1 MTTPTTPAA
10 AGTPVT
16 PAPALRIRELHKHY
30 GSHRALDGVDL
41 TVRTGEVYGLLG
53 PNGAG
58 KTTLMKALL
67 GLQRPTSGSIE
78 IFGKP
83 VGRESLADV
92 GALIEVPGLWP
103 TLTGDETLKV
113 HAKLRCVPEEWIE
126 PALSLVKMT
135 DARNRRVGAYSL
147 GMRWR
152 LGIAVA
158 LLARPRLI
166 VLDEPTNGLDPVGIR
181 EMRGII
187 RSLAGEGVA
196 VLIASHQL
204 AEVAQVCDRV
214 QVLAAG
220 RTQYEGPLAGLAV
233 DGDVEAGFFRLLER
247 ADAGIH

>member
-1 MTTPTTPAA
+1 M
-10 AGTPVT
+10 V
-16 PAPALRIRELHKHY
+16 PALRIRDLHKHY
-30 GSHRALDGVDL
+30 GTHRALDGVDL
-41 TVRTGEVYGLLG
+41 TVQSGEVYGLLG

-78 IFGKP
+78 IHGRP
-83 VGRESLADV
+83 VGRDSLAEV

-103 TLTGDETLKV
+103 QLTADETLRI
-113 HAKLRCVPEEWIE
+113 HARLRGVPLEWIE
-126 PALSLVKMT
+126 PALERVGMT
-135 DARNRRVGAYSL
+135 GARQRKVGAYSL

-187 RSLAGEGVA
+187 RSLAGQGVA

-214 QVLAAG
+214 QVLVDG
-220 RTQYEGPLAGLAV
+220 RTRYEGPLDGLAV
-233 DGDVEAGFFRLLER
+233 DGDVEAGFFRLVETTG
-247 ADAGIH
+247 AGIR

>member
-1 MTTPTTPAA
+1 M
-10 AGTPVT
+10 V
-16 PAPALRIRELHKHY
+16 PALRIRDLHKHY
-30 GSHRALDGVDL
+30 GTHRALDGVDL
-41 TVRTGEVYGLLG
+41 TVQSGEVYGLLG

-78 IFGKP
+78 IHGRP
-83 VGRESLADV
+83 VGRDSLAEV

-103 TLTGDETLKV
+103 QLTADETLRI
-113 HAKLRCVPEEWIE
+113 HARLRGVPLEWIE
-126 PALSLVKMT
+126 PVLERVGMT
-135 DARNRRVGAYSL
+135 GARQRKVGAYSL

-187 RSLAGEGVA
+187 RSLAGQGVA

-214 QVLAAG
+214 QVLVDG
-220 RTQYEGPLAGLAV
+220 RTRYEGPLDGLAV
-233 DGDVEAGFFRLLER
+233 DGDVEAGFFRLVETTG
-247 ADAGIH
+247 AGIR

>member
-1 MTTPTTPAA
+1 MSSPFP
-10 AGTPVT
+10 GTPQ
-16 PAPALRIRELHKHY
+16 PPAAPALVIRRLHKHY
-30 GSHRALDGVDL
+30 GAHRALDGVDL
-41 TVRTGEVYGLLG
+41 TAGRGEVYGLLG

-67 GLQRPTSGSIE
+67 GLQRPTSGDIE
-78 IFGKP
+78 IFGRA
-83 VGRESLADV
+83 VGRESLSEV

-103 TLTGDETLKV
+103 ALTGDETLRV
-113 HAKLRCVPEEWIE
+113 HARLRCVPEGWID
-126 PALSLVKMT
+126 PALRLVGMT
-135 DARNRRVGAYSL
+135 GARTRKVGTYSL

-158 LLARPRLI
+158 LLARPRLL

-187 RSLAGEGVA
+187 RSLAGEGVT

-214 QVLAAG
+214 QVLVAG
-220 RTQYEGPLAGLAV
+220 RTRYEGSLAGLAA
-233 DGDVEAGFFRLLER
+233 DGDVEAGFFRLLE
-247 ADAGIH
+247 ASDAGVR

>member
-1 MTTPTTPAA
+1 MSMPTPHGPGVPATPAL
-10 AGTPVT
+10 V
-16 PAPALRIRELHKHY
+16 IRQLHKHY
-30 GSHRALDGVDL
+30 GAHRALAGVDL
-41 TVRTGEVYGLLG
+41 TVGAGEVYGLLG

-67 GLQRPTSGSIE
+67 GLQRPTSGAIE
-78 IFGKP
+78 ILGRP
-83 VGRESLADV
+83 VGRESLAQV

-103 TLTGDETLKV
+103 TLTGDETMRV
-113 HAKLRCVPEEWIE
+113 HARLRGVPEEWIE
-126 PALSLVKMT
+126 PALRLVSMT
-135 DARNRRVGAYSL
+135 EARGRRVKEYSL

-187 RSLAGEGVA
+187 RSLAAEGAA

-214 QVLAAG
+214 QVLVAG
-220 RTQYEGPLAGLAV
+220 RTRYEGSLAGLAL
-233 DGDVEAGFFRLLER
+233 DGDVEAGFFRLLET
-247 ADAGIH
+247 ADAGVG

>member
-1 MTTPTTPAA
+1 MVTAASRAPGAA
-10 AGTPVT
+10 AV
-16 PAPALRIRELHKHY
+16 PALAIRQLHKHY

-41 TVRTGEVYGLLG
+41 TVEAGEVYGLLG

-58 KTTLMKALL
+58 KTTLMKALI

-78 IFGKP
+78 IFGRP
-83 VGRESLADV
+83 VGRASLGDV

-103 TLTGDETLKV
+103 TLTTQETMRV
-113 HAKLRCVPEEWIE
+113 HAKLRCVPEDWID
-126 PALSLVKMT
+126 PVLGLVGMLET
-135 DARNRRVGAYSL
+135 RDRRIKAYSL

-158 LLARPRLI
+158 LLSRPRVI

-214 QVLAAG
+214 QVLVAG
-220 RTQYEGPLAGLAV
+220 RTRYEGTVSGLAL
-233 DGDVEAGFFRLLER
+233 DGDVEAGFFRLLET
-247 ADAGIH
+247 ADAGIR

>member
-1 MTTPTTPAA
+1 M
-10 AGTPVT
+10 V
-16 PAPALRIRELHKHY
+16 PALRIRDLHKHY
-30 GSHRALDGVDL
+30 GTHRALDGVDL
-41 TVRTGEVYGLLG
+41 TVQSGEVYALLG

-78 IFGKP
+78 IHGRP
-83 VGRESLADV
+83 VGRDSLAEV

-103 TLTGDETLKV
+103 QLTADETLRI
-113 HAKLRCVPEEWIE
+113 HARLRGVPLEWIE
-126 PALSLVKMT
+126 PALERVGMT
-135 DARNRRVGAYSL
+135 GARQRKVGAYSL

-187 RSLAGEGVA
+187 RSLAGQGVA

-214 QVLAAG
+214 QVLVDG
-220 RTQYEGPLAGLAV
+220 RTRYEGPLDGLAV
-233 DGDVEAGFFRLLER
+233 DGDVEAGFFRLVETTG
-247 ADAGIH
+247 AGIR

>member
-1 MTTPTTPAA
+1 MSV
-10 AGTPVT
+10 GTPGT
-16 PAPALRIRELHKHY
+16 QTTDALVIRQLHKHY
-30 GSHRALDGVDL
+30 GTHRALDGADL
-41 TVRTGEVYGLLG
+41 TVKTGEVYGLLG

-78 IFGKP
+78 IFGRP
-83 VGRESLADV
+83 VGRDTLAEV

-103 TLTGDETLKV
+103 TLTADETLKV
-113 HAKLRCVPEEWIE
+113 HAKLRGVPQDWIE
-126 PALSLVKMT
+126 GALRLVKMT
-135 DARNRRVGAYSL
+135 DARSRRVGAYSL

-152 LGIAVA
+152 LGIAIA

-166 VLDEPTNGLDPVGIR
+166 ILDEPTNGLDPVGIR

-204 AEVAQVCDRV
+204 GEVAQVCDRV
-214 QVLAAG
+214 QVLTAG
-220 RTQYEGPLAGLAV
+220 RTQYEGSLEGLAV
-233 DGDVEAGFFRLLER
+233 DGDVEAGFFRLLET
-247 ADAGIH
+247 ADAGIR

>member
-1 MTTPTTPAA
+1 MTTTATT
-10 AGTPVT
+10 T
-16 PAPALRIRELHKHY
+16 ALRIRELHKHY

-41 TVRTGEVYGLLG
+41 TVRVGEVYGLLG

-78 IFGKP
+78 IFGGP
-83 VGRESLADV
+83 VARESLGEV

-103 TLTGDETLKV
+103 QLTADETLRI
-113 HAKLRCVPEEWIE
+113 HARLRGVPQQWIE
-126 PALSLVKMT
+126 PALELVKMT
-135 DARNRRVGAYSL
+135 EARSRKVGAYSL

-152 LGIAVA
+152 LGIAIA

-166 VLDEPTNGLDPVGIR
+166 ILDEPTNGLDPVGIR

-214 QVLAAG
+214 QVLVAG
-220 RTQYEGPLAGLAV
+220 RTRFEGPLTGLAL
-233 DGDVEAGFFRLLER
+233 DGNVEAGFFRLLET
-247 ADAGIH
+247 ADAGIR